1 MEYGI
6 AIIPPSHISSKISSI
21 QNLFGNNG
29 IEPHITVKA
38 QGGLSPDLNWL
49 KEIRKIALG
58 FQSFKVTLSQAETFG
73 NDVVYISVVSPELIK
88 LHKEIITN
96 LSLPT
101 HITEQ
106 YYEGDQFTPHLTLG
120 MVRTGFDC
128 NDFPEMKN
136 MADKFAKDG
145 VSFTADFLRVYQLDG
160 SQVTVLEDIKLA

>member
-6 AIIPPSHISSKISSI
+6 AIIPPSNISCEISTI

-38 QGGLSPDLNWL
+38 QGGLTPDLDWL
-49 KEIRKIALG
+49 KEIRRIASS
-58 FQSFKVTLSQAETFG
+58 FQPFKVTLSQAETFG
-73 NDVVYISVVSPELIK
+73 NDVVYISVISLELIQ
-88 LHKEIITN
+88 LHNEIISRISPPQN
-96 LSLPT
+96 
-101 HITEQ
+101 IIEQ

-120 MVRTGFDC
+120 MVRNGFDY

-136 MADKFAKDG
+136 MTDKFAKDG